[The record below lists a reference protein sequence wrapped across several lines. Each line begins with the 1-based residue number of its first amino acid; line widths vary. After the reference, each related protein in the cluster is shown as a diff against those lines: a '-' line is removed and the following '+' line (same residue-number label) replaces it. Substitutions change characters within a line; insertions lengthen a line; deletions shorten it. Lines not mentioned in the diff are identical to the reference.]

1 MTRKLIA
8 ALAVGALSGAGACV
22 LALTRADTPA
32 AATPKVPGTVYV
44 LDKPFVVSLVDGRSA
59 TLTIGLDVV
68 PDASGSGSEDGVVRE
83 VITRDLLEA
92 SSNDLRIGRRREAL
106 KARLRK
112 DLVAR
117 TDLRVAEV
125 LMTDFTVR

>member
-8 ALAVGALSGAGACV
+8 ALAIGALSGGGACAYA
-22 LALTRADTPA
+22 LAQADHPA
-32 AATPKVPGTVYV
+32 AAKPKVDGTVYV
-44 LDKPFVVSLVDGRSA
+44 LDKPFTVSLVDRRVA
-59 TLTIGLDVV
+59 TVTIGLDVV
-68 PDASGSGSEDGVVRE
+68 PDASGGGSQDGVVRE
-83 VITRDLLEA
+83 VITRDLLQA
-92 SSNDLRIGRRREAL
+92 SSDDLRIGERREAL
-106 KARLRK
+106 KARLRR

>member
-8 ALAVGALSGAGACV
+8 ALAVGALSGAGGCV

-32 AATPKVPGTVYV
+32 AAKPKVPGTVYV
-44 LDKPFVVSLVDGRSA
+44 LDEPFTVGLVDGRSA

-68 PDASGSGSEDGVVRE
+68 PDASGGGSEDGLVRE

-92 SSNDLRIGRRREAL
+92 SSDDLRIGTRREAL